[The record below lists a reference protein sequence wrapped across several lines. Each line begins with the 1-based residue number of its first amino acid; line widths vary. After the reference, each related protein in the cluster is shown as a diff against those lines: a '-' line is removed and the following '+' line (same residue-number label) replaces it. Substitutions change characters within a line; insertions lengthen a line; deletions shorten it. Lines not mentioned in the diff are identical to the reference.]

1 MLVEK
6 SNQLSELSQKRIN
19 LQKYAKNLEGFLSR
33 QQQIELAVTGTIP
46 LVQSLRAFRQ
56 REIVNFDLT
65 QKADSL
71 LKFIANLEAKF
82 QEDPEWIIDNENFN
96 NKIFTSAVNQ
106 LQKALREQLTQAWWL
121 YRIEKM
127 PNTNQEVLNVLDKV
141 SAFKSTIQRIRTLDL
156 QIRESNSIPESS
168 EDFAKVD
175 RLIEQLSQCWDN
187 LDADEVP
194 EAALCF
200 LRVAANEGATL
211 SLLTPEVEDWL
222 TKHGLIDALRIRLT

>member
-1 MLVEK
+1 MLLQK
-6 SNQLSELSQKRIN
+6 SHQLSELSQKRIN
-19 LQKYAKNLEGFLSR
+19 LQKSAKNLEGFLSR
-33 QQQIELAVTGTIP
+33 QQQIEQAVTGTIP

-82 QEDPEWIIDNENFN
+82 QEDPEWIIHNENFN

-106 LQKALREQLTQAWWL
+106 LQKALREQLTQAWRL
-121 YRIEKM
+121 YRTEKM
-127 PNTNQEVLNVLDKV
+127 SSTNQEVLKVLDKV
-141 SAFKSTIQRIRTLDL
+141 STFKPIIQRIRTLDL
-156 QIRESNSIPESS
+156 QIRESNSIPESL

-175 RLIEQLSQCWDN
+175 RLIEQLKQCWDK

-194 EAALCF
+194 EAVLDF
-200 LRVAANEGATL
+200 LKIAANEGATL

-222 TKHGLIDALRIRLT
+222 NKHGLIDALRIRLT